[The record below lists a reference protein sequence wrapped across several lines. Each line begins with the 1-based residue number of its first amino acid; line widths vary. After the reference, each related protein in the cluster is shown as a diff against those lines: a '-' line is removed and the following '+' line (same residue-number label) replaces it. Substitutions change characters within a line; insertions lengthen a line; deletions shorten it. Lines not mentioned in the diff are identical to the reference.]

1 MKLRACVRAF
11 ATVLLA
17 CMVLAGSAPAFARS
31 PPSDGVADA
40 AAVVDRQLLL
50 MLRAPP
56 PHFRPEASYGG
67 GYRDAPGRDARRR
80 VARSLARAHG
90 LRLLDDWPMPALGLD
105 CFVLEAPSADGRAR
119 LLPQLAADPR
129 VESVEPMQAFHML
142 DNNMATDNMA
152 TDGMT
157 PDGDPLAATQPAMVD
172 WHLRELHRLATGRH
186 VTVAALDTGVDATH
200 PDLRGQSLQT
210 RNFIDGNPYAAET
223 HGTAVAGII
232 AARANDGIG
241 IAGVAPGVRLLG
253 LRACSQL
260 ARGGAACSTFSLA
273 KALQFALEAKAQVF
287 NLSLTGPPDRLL
299 ARLLDVALARG
310 TSVVTAVDI
319 DVPDG
324 GFPASHP
331 GVLAVAG
338 LQPSRSLPAA
348 ALPSGVLRAPDR
360 GIPAP
365 RPGGGWT
372 LVSGTSFAA
381 AQVSGLVALLRE
393 LSPRLGAAD
402 LRAALS
408 TPARSIPMASP
419 PIGLGL
425 APKRPQSI
433 DACAAVGRVARRC
446 ACDCVVAQAGLMPRH

>member
-1 MKLRACVRAF
+1 MKLRAF
-11 ATVLLA
+11 AIMLLA
-17 CMVLAGSAPAFARS
+17 CMALAGSALAFAQS
-31 PPSDGVADA
+31 PPDDADA
-40 AAVVDRQLLL
+40 AVDRQLLL
-50 MLRAPP
+50 MLRVPP

-80 VARSLARAHG
+80 VARSIASAHG

-105 CFVLEAPSADGRAR
+105 CFVMETPGADVRVQLLAR
-119 LLPQLAADPR
+119 LAADPR
-129 VESVEPMQAFHML
+129 VESVEPMQTFHVL
-142 DNNMATDNMA
+142 S
-152 TDGMT
+152 DGMT
-157 PDGDPLAATQPAMVD
+157 AGGDPLAATQPAMAD

-186 VTVAALDTGVDATH
+186 ITIAALDTGVDATH
-200 PDLRGQSLQT
+200 PDLRGQRLQT
-210 RNFIDGNPYAAET
+210 RNFIDGNAYAAET

-232 AARANDGIG
+232 AARAGDGVG
-241 IAGVAPGVRLLG
+241 IAGIAPGVRLLG

-260 ARGGAACSTFSLA
+260 ARGGAACSSFSLA

-299 ARLLDVALARG
+299 GRLLDVAMARG
-310 TSVVTAVDI
+310 TSVVGAVDI
-319 DVPDG
+319 DAPDG

-338 LQPSRSLPAA
+338 LQSSRPLPAGA
-348 ALPSGVLRAPDR
+348 VPSGALPPGVLRAPDR

-365 RPGGGWT
+365 RPGGGWD

-393 LSPRLGAAD
+393 LSPRLGAID
-402 LRAALS
+402 LHAALS
-408 TPARSIPMASP
+408 ATAPSTPMAST

-425 APKRPQSI
+425 VPKRPQSI
-433 DACAAVGRVARRC
+433 DACAAVGRVAGRC
-446 ACDCVVAQAGLMPRH
+446 ACGCAVAQAGLMPRQ